1 MAGFKLL
8 TILIAVNVIVQISS
22 AKILVPQKV
31 CQPATYWTEDCNTCF
46 FFTVL
51 VPQKVCQP
59 ATYWT
64 EDCNTCFCSDRGIR
78 SCTTKVCTS
87 TTKKPHTWL

>member
-22 AKILVPQKV
+22 AKI
-31 CQPATYWTEDCNTCF
+31 
-46 FFTVL
+46 L